1 MSPASATNTPPSAP
15 QIASRAAL
23 QAATFNPRRIGL
35 RNGLIAALP
44 VLGVLALGTALN
56 QPAAAV
62 TMAVGALLVGMCWL
76 AGDAPPEPPV
86 GTMVADAVIIALATA
101 AGTFAGNVRWVH
113 LAVLVVL
120 CLTAGLGT
128 TLGRRG
134 TVVGTQAIIA
144 YVILGAF
151 PEAAPQAIGLGGLA
165 LFGGGVQVAFCALI
179 ASPLAFTRQRAA
191 LAAAY
196 ERLAAQT
203 AAPLSPAVATGV
215 ALDNAERIVAVP
227 ALFADPE
234 LATLSGLVGEG
245 RRIRLQLTALAAARS
260 YLERTAPGEDAIE
273 AQLDLAL
280 TRISSAQ
287 RLIASAL
294 TGATP
299 DAERLVAV
307 MIELGEW
314 GAQRADLGESVLDH
328 HVAALTGQT
337 TAAGRLALEAA
348 GMVNDAP
355 GIWSAGPPRGV
366 NRWPRPSAGS
376 LARMAATVA
385 ADLRRIRDG
394 ARRDAPAGRHA
405 LRLAVVVA
413 GTELLAQLTSLPHG
427 AWAVMAAATVL
438 RPGFE
443 QTFTRGGERMLGTG
457 VGAVVA
463 TLIAVAIAPSGWG
476 LVAVIGLLG
485 YSTFSLFPA
494 SFTAGV
500 AGFTAIVVFLL
511 HAVSPDTTQ
520 LALYRGID
528 TLIGGVI
535 GLTAYALWPT
545 WSGRAMPRL
554 LGELVEAQSEYL
566 QAVLTALV
574 EGFPPSTAQLR
585 PLAKRARIA
594 WGDAEGTLRS
604 ARNEPVRGAHL
615 PQTAA
620 AMLAALRRLVYG
632 VHALRLAIADLDP
645 RRPRPELAPL
655 SVALRSAVQ
664 TLLHRI
670 RDEPSEAVLPPLRA
684 LYRRVDWGRAETAA
698 GITGSGS
705 PDSGGG
711 SPDSVRIALDELIDA
726 VDSLAA
732 TLGLELPTEH

>member
-1 MSPASATNTPPSAP
+1 V
-15 QIASRAAL
+15 IASRAAL
-23 QAATFNPRRIGL
+23 QAASFNPRRVGL
-35 RNGLIAALP
+35 RHGLIAALP

-62 TMAVGALLVGMCWL
+62 TMAVGALLVGMSWL
-76 AGDAPPEPPV
+76 AGDAPHEPPV
-86 GTMVADAVIIALATA
+86 GTMVFDSVIIGLATA

-113 LAVLVVL
+113 LVVLAVL
-120 CLTAGLGT
+120 CLAAGLAT

-144 YVILGAF
+144 YVILGGF
-151 PEAAPQAIGLGGLA
+151 PEAAPQALGLGGLA
-165 LFGGGVQVAFCALI
+165 LFGGGCQAAFCALI

-191 LAAAY
+191 VATAY
-196 ERLAAQT
+196 EQLAAQT
-203 AAPLSPAVATGV
+203 AAPLAPAIATGV
-215 ALDNAERIVAVP
+215 ALDNAERIVAIP
-227 ALFADPE
+227 ALFADSE
-234 LATLSGLVGEG
+234 LAMLAGLVSEG

-260 YLERTAPGEDAIE
+260 YLLRTAPGEEAIE

-280 TRISSAQ
+280 ARISSTL
-287 RLIASAL
+287 RRIASAL
-294 TGATP
+294 TTAPP
-299 DAERLVAV
+299 DAEQLLTAMV
-307 MIELGEW
+307 ELGEW
-314 GAQRADLGESVLDH
+314 GAERADLGSPVLDH
-328 HVAALTGQT
+328 HIAALTGET
-337 TAAGRLALEAA
+337 SAASRLALEAA
-348 GMVNDAP
+348 GMVHHGP
-355 GIWSAGPPRGV
+355 GVWSPGAPRGV
-366 NRWPRPSAGS
+366 GRWPRPSAGS
-376 LARMAATVA
+376 LARMATTVR

-463 TLIAVAIAPSGWG
+463 TLIAVVIAPSGWG
-476 LVAVIGLLG
+476 LVVVIGLLG
-485 YSTFSLFPA
+485 YGTFALFPA

-500 AGFTAIVVFLL
+500 AGFTAVVVFLL

-528 TLIGGVI
+528 TVIGGSI

-566 QAVLTALV
+566 QAVLAALV
-574 EGFPPSTAQLR
+574 DGLPPSTAQLR
-585 PLAKRARIA
+585 TLAKRARIA
-594 WGDAEGTLRS
+594 WGDAEGMLRS
-604 ARNEPVRGAHL
+604 ARNEPAQGVHQ

-645 RRPRPELAPL
+645 RLSRPELAQL
-655 SVALRSAVQ
+655 STALTGAVQ
-664 TLLHRI
+664 TLLHRV
-670 RDEPSEAVLPPLRA
+670 RDEPSETVLPPLRA
-684 LYRRVDWGRAETAA
+684 LYRRIDWGRSDVSN
-698 GITGSGS
+698 GIA
-705 PDSGGG
+705 DGG